1 MPIIE
6 KMLEQTPAAAPRFT
20 VDPSVTDFY
29 AFTRNSFALEG
40 YTPAPFEEK
49 IPIAI

>member
-1 MPIIE
+1 ME
-6 KMLEQTPAAAPRFT
+6 KLIAQTPSPAPRFT
-20 VDPSVTDFY
+20 MDPSVRDFY
-29 AFTRNSFALEG
+29 AFTPAHFSLEG